1 LNVELSSLSP
11 VSFLFAKEG
20 DFVAI
25 REKIPNLREFRGT
38 LESARVVFLVF
49 KGQTK
54 VGMIPPIFLEQHD
67 ISDKL
72 SRGRIV
78 KIDKEKKKIIIELII

>member
-1 LNVELSSLSP
+1 M
-11 VSFLFAKEG
+11 SFLLAKEG
-20 DFVAI
+20 DSVVV
-25 REKIPNLREFRGT
+25 RKKIPNLREFRGT
-38 LESARVVFLVF
+38 LENARIVFLIF

-72 SRGRIV
+72 RRGRI
-78 KIDKEKKKIIIELII
+78 IQMDKEKKKIIVELII